1 MLRLKE
7 TRESKGISQATVARD
22 LGLSRQGYGYYESG
36 QRTPSTK
43 VLKQLADYFGV
54 TTDYLLGMPPNMAT
68 RVPPQYMSADT
79 SAIDKYFQ
87 EIAQKDDTE
96 FALKNTDDIKIITQ
110 LVAVLQHADE
120 ETKKAVYEYLQ
131 TSHET
136 KKALSPIVA
145 ITQNKK

>member
-1 MLRLKE
+1 MNRIKELRIARKL
-7 TRESKGISQATVARD
+7 SQ
-22 LGLSRQGYGYYESG
+22 S
-36 QRTPSTK
+36 
-43 VLKQLADYFGV
+43 QLAQIIGIAQPTLSGWETGRTQIDYDNLIKLANFFE
-54 TTDYLLGMPPNMAT
+54 TTIDYLLGMSPNMSS

-87 EIAQKDDTE
+87 EMAQKDDTE
-96 FALKNTDDIKIITQ
+96 FVLKNTDDIKIITQ